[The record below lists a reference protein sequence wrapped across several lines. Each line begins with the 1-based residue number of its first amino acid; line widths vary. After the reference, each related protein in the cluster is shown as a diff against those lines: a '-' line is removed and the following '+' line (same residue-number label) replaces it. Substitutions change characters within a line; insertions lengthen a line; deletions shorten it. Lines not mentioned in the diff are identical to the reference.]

1 MNFSLVGIF
10 TNLKICCL
18 QSKNLEKLI
27 FVTENWLN
35 DARVGCKY
43 PNDLVNFI
51 DMDEQSKEQVKKF
64 EHEFKQ
70 DEIYN

>member
-1 MNFSLVGIF
+1 
-10 TNLKICCL
+10 
-18 QSKNLEKLI
+18 LEKLI